1 MKKTN
6 WTNTSKLIITFYIA
20 KTFRFDISLYDVY
33 CSLAQ
38 NNQITFPRYHK
49 ESSLDGE
56 IPMQF
61 AVKVCPQG
69 RKANDINDFYQTTLG
84 RKIILTK
91 CKFSIL

>member
-1 MKKTN
+1 MSIRMYNPILKKTN
-6 WTNTSKLIITFYIA
+6 WTNTSKLIITFYIT
-20 KTFRFDISLYDVY
+20 KTFKFDVSLYDVY

-69 RKANDINDFYQTTLG
+69 RKANDINDFYQTTFG
-84 RKIILTK
+84 KK
-91 CKFSIL
+91 